1 MCVCVCGLAKGL
13 GKGLP
18 LAQTSIGPI
27 MMTMDREVYA
37 VSACVCVCVDVR
49 DVVRVFL
56 CQSQN
61 LSIFQIIKAS
71 GNRVARAKAEAE
83 FSALLHSFLIKFMY
97 YAK

>member
-1 MCVCVCGLAKGL
+1 M
-13 GKGLP
+13 
-18 LAQTSIGPI
+18 
-27 MMTMDREVYA
+27 
-37 VSACVCVCVDVR
+37 CVCVDVR
-49 DVVRVFL
+49 DVAGVFL

-71 GNRVARAKAEAE
+71 GNRVARAKAEADAEAAAE

>member
-1 MCVCVCGLAKGL
+1 M
-13 GKGLP
+13 
-18 LAQTSIGPI
+18 
-27 MMTMDREVYA
+27 
-37 VSACVCVCVDVR
+37 CVDVR

-83 FSALLHSFLIKFMY
+83 AAAEFSALLHSFLIKFMY

>member
-1 MCVCVCGLAKGL
+1 M
-13 GKGLP
+13 
-18 LAQTSIGPI
+18 
-27 MMTMDREVYA
+27 
-37 VSACVCVCVDVR
+37 CVDVR
-49 DVVRVFL
+49 DAVRVFL

>member
-1 MCVCVCGLAKGL
+1 M
-13 GKGLP
+13 
-18 LAQTSIGPI
+18 
-27 MMTMDREVYA
+27 
-37 VSACVCVCVDVR
+37 CVCVDVR
-49 DVVRVFL
+49 DVVRAFL

-83 FSALLHSFLIKFMY
+83 AEAEFSALLHSFLIKFMY